1 MGFNKTSA
9 ELSKEKCKKALSEFL
24 RPEFLSRVDEIVVF
38 SPLKEEDYVKIA
50 GLMLEELV
58 EPLKEKGIHFGYTS
72 EALPVIAKMAYG
84 GKSGAR
90 DIRRVIRREVEDKI
104 TNLLVDQCDNPPTEI
119 KVAEK
124 DGKLELF
131 SL

>member
-1 MGFNKTSA
+1 M
-9 ELSKEKCKKALSEFL
+9 

-72 EALPVIAKMAYG
+72 EARRNRENGLRR
-84 GKSGAR
+84 KSGA
-90 DIRRVIRREVEDKI
+90 VIS
-104 TNLLVDQCDNPPTEI
+104 
-119 KVAEK
+119 A
-124 DGKLELF
+124 G
-131 SL
+131 